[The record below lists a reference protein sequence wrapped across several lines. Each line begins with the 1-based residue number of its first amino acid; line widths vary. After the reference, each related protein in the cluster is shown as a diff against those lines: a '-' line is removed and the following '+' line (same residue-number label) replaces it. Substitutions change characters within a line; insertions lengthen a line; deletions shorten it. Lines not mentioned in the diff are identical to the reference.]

1 MVFQSKQS
9 SAARTAPDDVREVI
23 LDAGDALFQ
32 RYGYQKTTVDDIAR
46 EARVGKGTIYLHFKS
61 KEEVALS
68 CLNRLHERLFERM
81 RAIGRR
87 CGPPADRLRQMI
99 LTRVTYRFEAAQA
112 WAGALDDL
120 YSVLR
125 PTLLE
130 RREQTHEREAEIL
143 AELLVEGRVVGAFDV
158 EDAMLVARSIVLATD
173 ALLPYSLSARQL
185 GERAE
190 IEAKANGIVNLLLG
204 GILKREAPAS
214 GSAPAPAGIGAGGNA

>member
-9 SAARTAPDDVREVI
+9 SAARTAPDDVRDVI
-23 LDAGDALFQ
+23 LDAADSLFQ

-46 EARVGKGTIYLHFKS
+46 EARIGKGTIYLHFKS
-61 KEEVALS
+61 KEAVALS
-68 CLNRLHERLFERM
+68 CLSRLNERLFERM
-81 RAIGRR
+81 RVAGRR

-99 LTRVTYRFEAAQA
+99 LTRILYRFEAAQT

-120 YSVLR
+120 YAVLR

-143 AELLVEGRVVGAFDV
+143 AEILVEGRVVGAFNVD
-158 EDAMLVARSIVLATD
+158 DAMLTARSIVLATD

-190 IEAKANGIVNLLLG
+190 IEAKAVGVVNLLLG
-204 GILKREAPAS
+204 GILKRDEGSTGPPEQAEAAND
-214 GSAPAPAGIGAGGNA
+214 AGNA